1 VAMATCVA
9 ERPRIVALIRSC
21 ATRSTIRIV
30 CGRVTILLVR
40 AVNETLI
47 AEAGRRLVAAAPDAQ
62 IVLFDSGAAGAASS
76 PSSVSFLVVEPEVA
90 DEAEESVRLHRTLRE
105 LRVPADVIV
114 VSRAYA
120 NRWRDVRGGVVHVAL
135 SQGRVLAG

>member
-1 VAMATCVA
+1 M
-9 ERPRIVALIRSC
+9 LIM
-21 ATRSTIRIV
+21 
-30 CGRVTILLVR
+30 R

-47 AEAGRRLVAAAPDAQ
+47 AEARRCLVAAAPDAQ
-62 IVLFDSGAAGAASS
+62 VVLFDSGAVGAAALH
-76 PSSVSFLVVEPEVA
+76 SSVSFLVIEPEVS

-105 LRVPADVIV
+105 LRMPADVIV

-120 NRWRDVRGGVVHVAL
+120 DRWRDVRGGVVHAAL